1 VLWLGHFDL
10 TNFLGIPAQFDHPKY
25 VAAIDKMTAA
35 ARKHGKVLACMT
47 ADDKWSEDYWN
58 KGFRL
63 FAVGVDSML
72 LQAGIRQGMSKLNAL
87 AAAAPA
93 KALARKPVARKST

>member
-1 VLWLGHFDL
+1 MPGEQCTHFDL

-25 VAAIDKMTAA
+25 VKAVDKIVAA
-35 ARKHGKVLACMT
+35 ARKHNKVLGFMT
-47 ADDKWSEDYWN
+47 ADDQWSRTYWE

-72 LQAGIRQGMSKLNAL
+72 LQGALGAGISTLHAL
-87 AAAAPA
+87 ESASD
-93 KALARKPVARKST
+93 K